1 MSFTSNSHRYTT
13 AEAAAQLRYQ
23 PQTLRREYCLKG
35 HFWGIKPIKLPGGR
49 LLWPADEIDAL
60 SCGER
65 S

>member
-1 MSFTSNSHRYTT
+1 MSFASNAHRYTT
-13 AEAAAQLRYQ
+13 TEAAVRLRYQ
-23 PQTLRREYCLKG
+23 PQTLRREYCQKG
-35 HFWGIKPIKLPGGR
+35 HFCGIKPVKLPSGR